1 MYFYHRLVAA
11 SDRTGLVNPQ
21 CNGGD
26 DRHLDGSESAG
37 DEPDRE
43 NLPNAP
49 A

>member
-1 MYFYHRLVAA
+1 MYFYLHLVAP
-11 SDRTGLVNPQ
+11 SDKTDSVNPR

-43 NLPNAP
+43 TLPNAP